1 MKNSSISTNTGF
13 FEFMYKEKTIIV
25 HRAMPLPIKQKGK
38 GYGYLQEDDPDYT
51 IFVEQTT
58 RKNLFCVLDAKNMKK
73 IERRER
79 VVLLGYTHHLQQD
92 CHLGALISRA
102 KEQQWIEP
110 NDRLW
115 NFCLRFSKE
124 SKEDNEKTLE
134 LIHDEIIAEIDRFL
148 DRKSSE

>member
-25 HRAMPLPIKQKGK
+25 HHAMPLPKDEFGK
-38 GYGYLQEDDPDYT
+38 VLRDEPDYT
-51 IFVEQTT
+51 IFVEQATHE
-58 RKNLFCVLDAKNMKK
+58 NLVCVLDAKNMKK

-79 VVLLGYTHHLQQD
+79 LVLLGYTHHLQQD
-92 CHLGALISRA
+92 CHLGGLISRA
-102 KEQQWIEP
+102 KEKKWIHEE
-110 NDRLW
+110 NADDRLW

-124 SKEDNEKTLE
+124 SEENNKKTLE

>member
-1 MKNSSISTNTGF
+1 
-13 FEFMYKEKTIIV
+13 
-25 HRAMPLPIKQKGK
+25 
-38 GYGYLQEDDPDYT
+38 
-51 IFVEQTT
+51 
-58 RKNLFCVLDAKNMKK
+58 MKK
-73 IERRER
+73 IERSER
-79 VVLLGYTHHLQQD
+79 LVLLGYTHHLQQD

-102 KEQQWIEP
+102 KQQKWIDGEKP

-124 SKEDNEKTLE
+124 SKENNEKTLE